1 MDDAPCPRSLVALD
15 PLERAMAYVELHAF
29 ETLSLDDISQVAQLS
44 PYHFVRQFS
53 ARYGLSPMAFVRDHR
68 MQLAARR
75 LAADAGGSL
84 VELAFDSGFETQE
97 GFTRA
102 FKRAFGVSP
111 GRYRRD
117 HASTPVKEESRQ
129 VTQTTVSPLALT
141 QEQAPRRA
149 EGFRVAGFSGAFNE
163 TNKAGIPLLWQ
174 RLAPRLPLPGQVRHQ
189 TYGVCWGEADSGFHY
204 LAGAL
209 MHPDAEIPEG
219 LEVREVPAQTYLV
232 FRQTL
237 DGGELHPQMQAAVR
251 EIWGERLPK
260 CGRKLSRGPDLE
272 VYQDQFEP
280 GVSDSWVE
288 WWIPIEV

>member
-1 MDDAPCPRSLVALD
+1 
-15 PLERAMAYVELHAF
+15 MAYVELHPL
-29 ETLSLDDISQVAQLS
+29 EPLSLDDLTQVAQLS

-53 ARYGLSPMAFVRDHR
+53 ARYGLSPMAFVRDRR
-68 MQLAARR
+68 MRLAARR
-75 LAADAGGSL
+75 LTAGVGSSL

-117 HASTPVKEESRQ
+117 HAVASAQQEGCL
-129 VTQTTVSPLALT
+129 VTQTTAPLALS
-141 QEQAPRRA
+141 QELAPRRA
-149 EGFRVAGFSGAFNE
+149 EGFRVAGFAGAFNE
-163 TNKAGIPLLWQ
+163 TNKAGIPLLWEK
-174 RLAPRLPLPGQVRHQ
+174 LAKRLPLPGQVRHQ

-209 MHPDAEIPEG
+209 IRPDAEVPEG
-219 LEVREVPAQTYLV
+219 LEVRDVPAQTYLV

-260 CGRKLSRGPDLE
+260 CGRKLARGPDLE
-272 VYQDQFEP
+272 VYPDEFEP
-280 GVSDSWVE
+280 GVPDSWVE
-288 WWIPIEV
+288 WWIPIEA

>member
-1 MDDAPCPRSLVALD
+1 MDDAHCPRSLVALD
-15 PLERAMAYVELHAF
+15 PLERAVAHVEMHAF
-29 ETLSLDDISQVAQLS
+29 QTLSLDDLAQVAQLS

-53 ARYGLSPMAFVRDHR
+53 SRYGLSPMAFVRARR
-68 MQLAARR
+68 MALAARR
-75 LAADAGGSL
+75 LSADAGGSL

-111 GRYRRD
+111 GRFRRD
-117 HASTPVKEESRQ
+117 HAGAPDKETCPLTQSTASR
-129 VTQTTVSPLALT
+129 ALT
-141 QEQAPRRA
+141 QEPAPRRA
-149 EGFRVAGFSGAFNE
+149 EGFRVAGFAGAFNE
-163 TNKAGIPLLWQ
+163 TNKAGIPLLWEK
-174 RLAPRLPLPGQVRHQ
+174 LAPRLPLPGQVRHQ

-209 MHPDAEIPEG
+209 IRADAEVPEG

-232 FRQTL
+232 FRQAL

-260 CGRKLSRGPDLE
+260 CGHKLARGPDLE
-272 VYQDQFEP
+272 VYPDEFEP
-280 GVSDSWVE
+280 GVPDSWVE
-288 WWIPIEV
+288 WWIPIEA

>member
-1 MDDAPCPRSLVALD
+1 MDDAPCPRSLVAPD

-44 PYHFVRQFS
+44 PYHSCASS
-53 ARYGLSPMAFVRDHR
+53 APATGSAPWPSSGITGCSWRRGGLT
-68 MQLAARR
+68 
-75 LAADAGGSL
+75 ADAGGSL

-117 HASTPVKEESRQ
+117 HAGTPAKEESRQ

>member
-1 MDDAPCPRSLVALD
+1 
-15 PLERAMAYVELHAF
+15 MAYVELHAF
-29 ETLSLDDISQVAQLS
+29 EPLSLDDLTQVAQLS

-53 ARYGLSPMAFVRDHR
+53 ARYGLTPMAFVRARR
-68 MQLAARR
+68 MALAARR
-75 LAADAGGSL
+75 LNTNPDDSL

-102 FKRAFGVSP
+102 FKRAYGISP

-117 HASTPVKEESRQ
+117 HGGVTAKEPCP
-129 VTQTTVSPLALT
+129 VTQTTAALVT
-141 QEQAPRRA
+141 QEPAPRRA
-149 EGFRVAGFSGAFNE
+149 KGFRVAGYAGVFDE
-163 TNKAGIPLLWQ
+163 TNTAGIPRLWEK
-174 RLAPRLPLPGQVRHQ
+174 LAKRLPLLGQVRHQ

-209 MHPDAEIPEG
+209 IRNDAEVPEG
-219 LEVREVPAQTYLV
+219 LEVRDVPAQTYLV

-260 CGRKLSRGPDLE
+260 CGRKLARGPDLE
-272 VYQDQFEP
+272 VYPDKFEP
-280 GVSDSWVE
+280 GVPDSWVE
-288 WWIPIEV
+288 WWIPIEA